1 MFTSWIDFTES
12 VREYLTVDGVR
23 KGSLTQK
30 YIERLCR
37 AGVLDL
43 QSFIPS
49 LKPHRKVEFLSG
61 DLSGEKEYGADVASG
76 DFAASASHILSV
88 HVEGPSGLPRSLEI
102 THGSYSKSLP
112 TKGHNKFGCGSISFK
127 SCGFTVRPALKEN
140 QKLVIRYTTEV
151 SSFLPQDKVPFDERC
166 VKLVGE
172 FVKAHLSRE
181 VDKDLNLY
189 NSYMQG
195 YLREKSMY
203 YLDRQD
209 YLPDCLNDETP
220 AKYDSEEM
228 SLESK
233 KIKAAENLFAGDLI
247 TLTESGVQRASSLL
261 LTTSCDGFVKSD
273 HASGTDALVYFE
285 GIVPGSSLEPG
296 ARYFLTGS
304 KGSKGTESPSSG
316 ISQYIGTAL
325 SSNEINFEPDQP
337 IQL

>member
-1 MFTSWIDFTES
+1 MFTSWSDFTEG

-23 KGSLTQK
+23 KGSLTQR

-43 QSFIPS
+43 QAFIPS
-49 LKPHRKVEFLSG
+49 LKPHLKKEFLSG

-76 DFAASASHILSV
+76 DFAASASHILSA
-88 HVEGPSGLPRSLEI
+88 HVEGPSGRPRRLEI
-102 THGSYSKSLP
+102 TSGSYASDLP
-112 TKGHNKFGCGSISFK
+112 KKGHSKFGCGSISFK
-127 SCGFTVRPALKEN
+127 SCGFTVRPPLKTGH
-140 QKLVIRYTTEV
+140 KLVIRYTTEV

-181 VDKDLNLY
+181 IDKDLNLY

-195 YLREKSMY
+195 YLREKAIY
-203 YLDRQD
+203 YLDRLN

-220 AKYDSEEM
+220 AKYNSEEM

-233 KIKAAENLFAGDLI
+233 NINAAEDLFAGDLI
-247 TLTESGVQRASSLL
+247 TLTESGVQRASSLQL
-261 LTTSCDGFVKSD
+261 STSCDGFVRSD

-285 GIVPGSSLEPG
+285 GILTGAGLEPG
-296 ARYFLTGS
+296 VRYFLNASRGS
-304 KGSKGTESPSSG
+304 KGKHSPPSG
-316 ISQYIGTAL
+316 ISQYVGTAL
-325 SSNEINFEPDQP
+325 SSSEINFEPDQP